1 MTTFSCAVPDG
12 LASFH
17 EPTDRS
23 ALLHY
28 LRIPIPVYLII
39 SLRKTN
45 CHPKHTTDQHMSDIA
60 SNTERQLTTD
70 IVAAFARHNQV
81 SADQLAG
88 LISTVHQP
96 LSDLGKPGEEV
107 VERTPAV
114 SIRRSVHRDYVICIE
129 CGWCGFMLRRDLS
142 SAHGLTPA
150 EYRARWRL
158 SSEHPLTA
166 PAYSERRSNLAKQ
179 IGLGQH
185 RRGAEPTAQRARKPA
200 PKAGSRK
207 TASKAGSRKTA
218 PRGSAKPRKTAPK
231 GSTQQR
237 NNAPT

>member
-1 MTTFSCAVPDG
+1 M
-12 LASFH
+12 
-17 EPTDRS
+17 
-23 ALLHY
+23 
-28 LRIPIPVYLII
+28 
-39 SLRKTN
+39 SLRKPTVI
-45 CHPKHTTDQHMSDIA
+45 PKNTTDQHMSDIA

-81 SADQLAG
+81 STDQLAG
-88 LISTVHQP
+88 LISTVHQT

-129 CGWCGFMLRRDLS
+129 CGWRGFMLRRHLS
-142 SAHGLTPA
+142 GAHRLTPA

-207 TASKAGSRKTA
+207 TAS
-218 PRGSAKPRKTAPK
+218 RGSARPRKTARK
-231 GSTQQR
+231 GSTTQAAR
-237 NNAPT
+237 RR

>member
-45 CHPKHTTDQHMSDIA
+45 CHPEEHDGSAYVRHWIEHRAATNDRHRRCICA
-60 SNTERQLTTD
+60 SQSSFGR
-70 IVAAFARHNQV
+70 
-81 SADQLAG
+81 SAGGPDLDC
-88 LISTVHQP
+88 HQT

-114 SIRRSVHRDYVICIE
+114 SIRRSVHRNYVICIE
-129 CGWCGFMLRRDLS
+129 CGWRGFMLRRHLS
-142 SAHGLTPA
+142 SAHGLTPIA
-150 EYRARWRL
+150 YRARWGL
-158 SSEHPLTA
+158 SREHLLTA
-166 PAYSERRSNLAKQ
+166 PAYSERRSSFAKQ

-185 RRGAEPTAQRARKPA
+185 RRGAAPSAQRGRKM
-200 PKAGSRK
+200 
-207 TASKAGSRKTA
+207 ASKAGSRKTA
-218 PRGSAKPRKTAPK
+218 SRGSARPRKTSRK
-231 GSTQQR
+231 GSATQAAR
-237 NNAPT
+237 RRLKRA

>member
-81 SADQLAG
+81 STDQLAG
-88 LISTVHQP
+88 LISTVHQT

-129 CGWCGFMLRRDLS
+129 CGWRGFMLRRHLS
-142 SAHGLTPA
+142 SAHGLTPIA
-150 EYRARWRL
+150 YRARWGL
-158 SSEHPLTA
+158 SREHLLTA
-166 PAYSERRSNLAKQ
+166 PAYSERRSSFAKQ

-185 RRGAEPTAQRARKPA
+185 RRGAAPSAQRGRKM
-200 PKAGSRK
+200 
-207 TASKAGSRKTA
+207 ASKAGSRKTA
-218 PRGSAKPRKTAPK
+218 SRGSARPRKTSRK
-231 GSTQQR
+231 
-237 NNAPT
+237 